1 MLFWKVIKAWS
12 RQSNQHVSSG
22 LAERVF
28 QVYMESIRS
37 GKNDTFVPEHLMIK
51 DPYRIEEQVHFKKKQ
66 QGLVDV
72 EFKAWNLVLTGL
84 HNLRIANLHVVRHM
98 NLKDIRLLIKQ
109 ECENWTKTDLFH
121 RIVAQIVTDIG
132 FTGEYQLQ
140 GSGLSVVNLSGR
152 KILHKNE

>member
-1 MLFWKVIKAWS
+1 MISSGLTRLSQSFLLKMNTRLPSEMLFWKVIKKH
-12 RQSNQHVSSG
+12 QVYLQPMLHVSSG

-28 QVYMESIRS
+28 QVYMKSIRS

-72 EFKAWNLVLTGL
+72 EFKAWDLVLTGL

-98 NLKDIRLLIKQ
+98 NLKDIRL
-109 ECENWTKTDLFH
+109 H
-121 RIVAQIVTDIG
+121 
-132 FTGEYQLQ
+132 Y
-140 GSGLSVVNLSGR
+140 
-152 KILHKNE
+152 

>member
-1 MLFWKVIKAWS
+1 ML
-12 RQSNQHVSSG
+12 HVSSG

-72 EFKAWNLVLTGL
+72 EFKAWDLVLTGL

-98 NLKDIRLLIKQ
+98 NLKDIRL
-109 ECENWTKTDLFH
+109 H
-121 RIVAQIVTDIG
+121 
-132 FTGEYQLQ
+132 Y
-140 GSGLSVVNLSGR
+140 
-152 KILHKNE
+152 